1 MKAIKYFLVTM
12 VVFASLCGLSA
23 QAQTPVPAAAPIV
36 SSEQKAAVK
45 ALLDAMNF
53 KQMMSQMAGAMSQ
66 NMPQMIGQMVAT
78 DPSLTAEQKV
88 EARKLSAKSSES
100 VSKVIVDIYN
110 DPKVIQGMEEIMARM
125 YARNFTIDEIKAI
138 TAFYVSPAGKKT
150 LTVLPQVMQQTM
162 PEIMGLVTPRVK
174 EAMTKMTADITE
186 QAKKDNKA
194 DSAPANK

>member
-12 VVFASLCGLSA
+12 VVLASVCGLSA
-23 QAQTPVPAAAPIV
+23 QAQTPVPTAAPVV
-36 SSEQKAAVK
+36 SNEQKAAVK

-53 KQMMSQMAGAMSQ
+53 KQMMSQMATAMSQ
-66 NMPQMIGQMVAT
+66 NMPQMIGQMAT
-78 DPSLTAEQKV
+78 SDPSMTAEQKA

-110 DPKVIQGMEEIMARM
+110 DPRIIQSMEEIMARM
-125 YARNFTIDEIKAI
+125 YAKNFTIDEIKAI

-174 EAMTKMTADITE
+174 EAMTKMTADIAE